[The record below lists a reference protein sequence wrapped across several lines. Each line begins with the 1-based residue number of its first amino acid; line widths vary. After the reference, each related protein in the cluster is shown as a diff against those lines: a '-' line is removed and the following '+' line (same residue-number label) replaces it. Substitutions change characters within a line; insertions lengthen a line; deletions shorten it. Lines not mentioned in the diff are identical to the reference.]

1 MKLDEIHNVA
11 VFFSMGGKTLALR
24 MTPEQKKIVALF
36 ALNSAVDTAELIPVP
51 HMTLPADP
59 EMQEAL

>member
-24 MTPEQKKIVALF
+24 MTPEQKK
-36 ALNSAVDTAELIPVP
+36 S
-51 HMTLPADP
+51 
-59 EMQEAL
+59 